1 MSDSNESET
10 HIEDETHRIDFVP
23 HTGMTTGHSMSRSH
37 TRNMDKSSRSKRQKK
52 LEPFHVK
59 KARAELELVEEN
71 EEDNYYGDRVRS
83 DRIDLFEFVK
93 QT

>member
-10 HIEDETHRIDFVP
+10 HIDHETHRTDLVS
-23 HTGMTTGHSMSRSH
+23 HAGMITSNSMSRSQS
-37 TRNMDKSSRSKRQKK
+37 RNMDKSSRSKRLKK
-52 LEPFHVK
+52 LEPFHAK
-59 KARAELELVEEN
+59 KARAELELVEED